1 MNLNKFKN
9 KLLDDCNEQ
18 ELIELFSFFQSNNKD
33 LIKGIGDDCA
43 LCSSVHQSYDLVYTS
58 DATIQDIHFKI
69 TDSPCGIGNKAIG
82 RVLSDF
88 AAMGAE
94 PSWIIINL
102 AIPKDYKAENLIKI
116 YESMKK
122 LLDGYDASII
132 GGDLTKSN
140 NLSLNIF
147 GAGKVLSNSAI
158 LRSGAVNNDLIWTTG
173 KLGYPDE
180 NKHLNFIPK
189 IKEGKWLRE
198 SGFITSMIDITD
210 GLATDLKHLT
220 MGKFGA
226 ILYKENLEKMTTS
239 IKKILYNGEDY
250 ELLFTANANNTDE
263 LQLNWKKEFNNELFF
278 LGRITNKLDNI
289 YLDTKGNL
297 ELINKHG
304 YQHF

>member
-1 MNLNKFKN
+1 MNLNNFKN

-43 LCSSVHQSYDLVYTS
+43 LCSPVHQSYDLVYTS
-58 DATIQDIHFKI
+58 DATIQDIHFII
-69 TDSPCGIGNKAIG
+69 TDSPYGIGNKAVG

-94 PSWIIINL
+94 PCWIIVNL
-102 AIPKDYKAENLIKI
+102 AIPKDYKVDNLIKI

-122 LLDGYDASII
+122 LLDGYNASII
-132 GGDLTKSN
+132 GGDLTKSD

-158 LRSGAVNNDLIWTTG
+158 LRSGALNNDLIYTTG
-173 KLGYPDE
+173 KLGYSDK

-198 SGFITSMIDITD
+198 SGFITSMIDVTD

-220 MGKFGA
+220 MSKLGA

-239 IKKILYNGEDY
+239 IKEILYSGEDY
-250 ELLFTANANNTDE
+250 ELLFTVDANKANE
-263 LQLNWKKEFNNELFF
+263 LCLKWNKEFNNELYY
-278 LGRITNKLDNI
+278 LGRITNTLDNI